1 MKLTFR
7 ETSTADSY
15 VKMTELA
22 ETGGKEEECMYLVFF
37 FVSLFFKCEKL
48 QQKQLSCFCI
58 LFCFKYDQCG

>member
-22 ETGGKEEECMYLVFF
+22 ETGGKEEEWMYLVFF
-37 FVSLFFKCEKL
+37 FCLFVF
-48 QQKQLSCFCI
+48 
-58 LFCFKYDQCG
+58 